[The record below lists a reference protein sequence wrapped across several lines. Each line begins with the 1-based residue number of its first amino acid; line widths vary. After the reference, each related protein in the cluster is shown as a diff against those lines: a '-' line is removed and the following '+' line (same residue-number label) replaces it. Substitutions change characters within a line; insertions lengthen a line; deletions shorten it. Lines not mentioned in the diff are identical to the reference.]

1 MFSVVKFPNSEC
13 TGQNG
18 YNGTCYTKDECTVKG
33 GSESGSC
40 ASGFG
45 ICCTFSMTCG
55 SKSTENNTYFEQT
68 TFTTYSGGNIPCVYT
83 ICPLANVCRIKLE
96 LNTFDITGPI
106 AKSDAAAD
114 KAAIG
119 KCQLESMSISSP
131 GMKPPPI
138 ICGINSGQH
147 MFLDVSGS
155 DCIDVNININTLD
168 TTTSRT
174 WSPPLEMRR
183 QPSSRS
189 KYKSSEANYLAL
201 RRNNN
206 YKARQYRSSTS
217 PGMSTL
223 ASIVFFTEKLTV

>member
-1 MFSVVKFPNSEC
+1 MYLLVYVGVLLYLCGQVAGNVFSVVKFPNSEC

-18 YNGTCYTKDECTVKG
+18 YNGTCYTKDECTAKG

-68 TFTTYSGGNIPCVYT
+68 TFTTYSGGNTPCVYT

-96 LNTFDITGPI
+96 LNTFDITGPVSKTD
-106 AKSDAAAD
+106 ANADAAS
-114 KAAIG
+114 IG
-119 KCQLESMSISSP
+119 KCVLESMSISSP
-131 GMKPPPI
+131 GMKPPPV

-147 MFLDVSGS
+147 MFLDVSSAG
-155 DCIDVNININTLD
+155 CIDVNININTLD

-174 WSPPLEMRR
+174 WSI
-183 QPSSRS
+183 
-189 KYKSSEANYLAL
+189 
-201 RRNNN
+201 
-206 YKARQYRSSTS
+206 KAIQVSQ
-217 PGMSTL
+217 GC
-223 ASIVFFTEKLTV
+223 